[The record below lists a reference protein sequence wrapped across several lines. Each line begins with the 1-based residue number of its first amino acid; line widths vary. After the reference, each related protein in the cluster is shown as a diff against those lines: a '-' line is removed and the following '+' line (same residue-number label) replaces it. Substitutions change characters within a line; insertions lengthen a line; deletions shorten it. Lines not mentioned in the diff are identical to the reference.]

1 MSMSSRD
8 RNLAP
13 PGRSPDETA
22 GLMDEAPLP
31 GPPAGVDTPPAA
43 PTPIEPADP
52 LLSEPLGALVPNEPL
67 GALVPNDPVSE
78 EVPSSG
84 ASESPHDPSPTG
96 VQPSQ
101 PATAANAPEVPRV
114 PNLEPPIRQ

>member
-1 MSMSSRD
+1 MSMSNQD

-13 PGRSPDETA
+13 PGRSPDETG
-22 GLMDEAPLP
+22 GLMEEAPLP
-31 GPPAGVDTPPAA
+31 APPSGVDATPEAPA
-43 PTPIEPADP
+43 PIEPADP
-52 LLSEPLGALVPNEPL
+52 LVTEPL

-78 EVPSSG
+78 GVPSSG

-101 PATAANAPEVPRV
+101 PATAANAAEVPRV
-114 PNLEPPIRQ
+114 PNLEPPIRR